1 MRPKTRLVLAL
12 ATVAS
17 AGAGVAACVLA
28 DPPPLVNPPPI
39 TRPVILTD
47 SVSPPLDQKV
57 LSAPGNQ
64 LEFSVPVQVDP
75 DQSLKWRVF
84 VDLDPNADPT
94 KGGPATGGTD
104 DGGVLGTTP
113 ADGGSVA
120 VREIHPMLVGSQL
133 DLSKCHTITVVVAY
147 DFVSLLSASPVDP
160 PGGDR
165 ATWFYEPMADCS
177 YFDAAPP
184 TDASAQ
190 GDGADE

>member
-1 MRPKTRLVLAL
+1 MRPKTRLALAL

-17 AGAGVAACVLA
+17 AGAAVAACVLA
-28 DPPPLVNPPPI
+28 DPPPIVNPPPI

-47 SVSPPLDQKV
+47 SVSPPLDQKI

-75 DQSLKWRVF
+75 DQSLKVRVF
-84 VDLDPNADPT
+84 VDLDPNGDPT
-94 KGGPATGGTD
+94 KGGPAFSRVD

-120 VREIHPMLVGSQL
+120 VRDITFPLSTQL

-165 ATWFYEPMADCS
+165 ATWFYEPTEDCS